1 VGQIFYKYKSSP
13 KSLCITNM
21 ATFSK
26 FPLSNST
33 NGKQMLITASYNAQ
47 AQVVH
52 TAVAGTSAWDE
63 VWLYAYNDATSS
75 LSCSIL
81 WGSGSEPADVIRSAV
96 PSQVGRVLLVDGKLL
111 QNGLKVS
118 MYAQGPWINVDG
130 FINRIT

>member
-1 VGQIFYKYKSSP
+1 
-13 KSLCITNM
+13 M

-111 QNGLKVS
+111 QNGLNVS